1 MSLDYVWEV
10 WQVIYALLQNLK
22 NLDLDISEDEEF
34 EHYKY
39 MLQVL
44 LPFLQRINEEQMVE
58 KNLEAKRQGIFFYSV
73 KWA

>member
-22 NLDLDISEDEEF
+22 NLDLDISEDEGF

-39 MLQVL
+39 MLQIL
-44 LPFLQRINEEQMVE
+44 LPFLQRISEEQMVE
-58 KNLEAKRQGIFFYSV
+58 KELEAKRQGIFFYCV

>member
-34 EHYKY
+34 EHLCNCGL
-39 MLQVL
+39 LQFPFFKSLNFDYSSSL
-44 LPFLQRINEEQMVE
+44 LPSSLN
-58 KNLEAKRQGIFFYSV
+58 
-73 KWA
+73 